1 MRNKF
6 VNFCNIKI
14 YALGFDRLLGNTFCL
29 LLVVEAFFLQKVVK
43 MLEEVSV
50 IWWEVRWTRQMRQ
63 NCVAQFIQ
71 LLKCWLYDMWSA
83 VVVEK
88 NWALYV
94 FQCWLEVFQFSQHLI
109 NLLSIHLRCNGFTR
123 MQTGSRPP
131 HSDHDLFWLQVWL
144 WEVVWSFDPVQPL
157 SWLSLVVI

>member
-29 LLVVEAFFLQKVVK
+29 LLVVEAFFPQKVVK
-43 MLEEVSV
+43 MLEEEVV
-50 IWWEVRWTRQMRQ
+50 GFQEVRWIWQMRQ
-63 NCVAQFIQ
+63 NFAAQFIQ
-71 LLKCWLYDMWSA
+71 LLKHCLCNVWSGI
-83 VVVEK
+83 VVEK
-88 NWALYV
+88 NWALS
-94 FQCWLEVFQFSQHLI
+94 FDQCQLQTLHFWVHLI

-144 WEVVWSFDPVQPL
+144 WEVLWSFFSVQLL
-157 SWLSLVVI
+157 SWS